1 MYRAQEDFY
10 QASLKVGV
18 PKELARVDL
27 PVGRYSRMRA
37 TANLRNWLAFLTL
50 RNAPSA
56 QYEIRVYAEAV
67 QEMLT
72 IQFPRTL
79 ALFAEGMKK

>member
-1 MYRAQEDFY
+1 
-10 QASLKVGV
+10 
-18 PKELARVDL
+18 
-27 PVGRYSRMRA
+27 MRA